1 MAVIADFRE
10 KPMPGVRGFLSLALM
25 SCLITSAARSQ
36 ALTADAEF
44 AVGMSANEK
53 GDVEAALQHL
63 QRAVALDPKMIKAHF
78 AVGTIADLW
87 CENNVERRCELAIEE
102 YKKVL
107 ELDASR
113 EDALK
118 NLAYASYVIDRI
130 DQAESYYR
138 KALALD
144 GNDPEVLGGLAAIDN
159 QRSYR
164 DEAAAKVEH
173 KVPIGKALIYSPSC
187 QEVRQRNLAR
197 VEQGIALLTRALQIR
212 NNSTDLMGFLSLLHA
227 RRGEIQCDNP
237 QGYKV
242 DRNAARKW
250 DRMRKETWKRKTDDR
265 SLRKLPPAPPPAP

>member
-1 MAVIADFRE
+1 
-10 KPMPGVRGFLSLALM
+10 
-25 SCLITSAARSQ
+25 
-36 ALTADAEF
+36 
-44 AVGMSANEK
+44 MSANEK

-63 QRAVALDPKMIKAHF
+63 RRAVALDPKMIKAHF
-78 AVGTIADLW
+78 AIGAIADLW

-118 NLAYASYVIDRI
+118 NLAYASYLIDQI

-144 GNDPEVLGGLAAIDN
+144 ANDPEVLGGVAAIDA

-173 KVPIGKALIYSPSC
+173 KVPIGKALIDSSSC

-197 VEQGIALLTRALQIR
+197 VEEGIALLTRALQIR
-212 NNSTDLMGFLSLLHA
+212 SNSSDLMGFLSLLHA
-227 RRGEIQCDNP
+227 RRAEIQCDNP
-237 QGYKV
+237 QGYKAE
-242 DRNAARKW
+242 RNAARKW
-250 DRMRKETWKRKTDDR
+250 DRMRKETWKRKTDDQ